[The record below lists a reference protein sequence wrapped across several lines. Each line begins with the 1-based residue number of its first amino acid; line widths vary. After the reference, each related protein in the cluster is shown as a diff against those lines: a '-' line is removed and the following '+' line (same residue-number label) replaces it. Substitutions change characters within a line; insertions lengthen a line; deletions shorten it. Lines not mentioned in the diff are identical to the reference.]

1 MKNYNFSHFH
11 DFTFIDIRIIIQKLK
26 KKVVWSVSKKKRKE
40 KTTKKK
46 KRKKINNK

>member
-26 KKVVWSVSKKKRKE
+26 KKGCVVCLKKKKE
-40 KTTKKK
+40 KKKTTKKK
-46 KRKKINNK
+46 KKKKDK